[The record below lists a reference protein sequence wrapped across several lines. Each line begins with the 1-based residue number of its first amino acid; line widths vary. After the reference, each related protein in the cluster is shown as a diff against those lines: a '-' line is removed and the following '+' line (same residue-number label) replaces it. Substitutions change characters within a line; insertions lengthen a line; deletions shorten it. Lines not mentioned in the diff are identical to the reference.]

1 MNHSRA
7 FWAVRNQ
14 YAEQMRG
21 LWTKGYTGEGIWGR
35 GTILETG
42 EFQNNMV
49 QPSEP
54 LPEHLCGGTFRS
66 RGRKRKL
73 KPKLSYKEQKE
84 RRILKKFGAN
94 GVALGADEATKVK
107 LENGK
112 KTQAKPRVAGSAR
125 GRELRAAAAL
135 ARFEV
140 TKKEDESP
148 EPKEESEESDYEDDP
163 ADVKSKDAIDLDG
176 KKLLDGKG
184 RGLIKVC
191 EDENPDDEDAQNELQ
206 ELRRVN
212 WRQLPLHT
220 TAGQSG
226 PKRELAPSSR
236 ISPSTRP
243 ALKEPSRQASTIKIE
258 DSDDE
263 PVEAAANTPN
273 EQRGSQTDGQP
284 QSPGPAAPVE
294 PPSDTCA
301 VCSFANPPESLTCT
315 VCSNVLDPE
324 SMPGAW
330 KCQSSPCK
338 ESVYLNPAD
347 YGVCGVCGTSR

>member
-21 LWTKGYTGEGIWGR
+21 LWMKGYTGEGIWGR
-35 GTILETG
+35 GTLLETG
-42 EFQNNMV
+42 EFQNNTV
-49 QPSEP
+49 SPTEI

-94 GVALGADEATKVK
+94 GVALGADDEVKVK

-140 TKKEDESP
+140 NKKEDDLVEA
-148 EPKEESEESDYEDDP
+148 KEESEESDYEDDP
-163 ADVKSKDAIDLDG
+163 VDVDSKDAIDIDG

-191 EDENPDDEDAQNELQ
+191 EDENPDDVDAQNELQ

-212 WRQLPLHT
+212 WRQLPLKPN
-220 TAGQSG
+220 AEGSG
-226 PKRELAPSSR
+226 VKRDSASSSR
-236 ISPSTRP
+236 MSSGVRP
-243 ALKEPSRQASTIKIE
+243 TPKEPIRRTPTIKAE
-258 DSDDE
+258 DDDDS
-263 PVEAAANTPN
+263 VVIV
-273 EQRGSQTDGQP
+273 
-284 QSPGPAAPVE
+284 SPGNRKDIQTETQPRDPSPVAPVDSN
-294 PPSDTCA
+294 PDTCA
-301 VCSFANPPESLTCT
+301 VCSFANTPEALTCM

-330 KCQSSPCK
+330 RCQSSTCK
-338 ESVYLNPAD
+338 DSKYLNPAD